1 MTTYWRVPTRVDR
14 FSRRAALELPPDRP
28 LPRDSPPVSASL
40 FGPPPDAQGRCAVP
54 GPGAGRWGVVP
65 GRRCARWC
73 RLPMLRLGVGLTG
86 SGASDPGRS
95 TPLFCGGDV
104 TLRGSCRRR
113 ASSRPFA
120 LMHGSRRCRCVG
132 CVAGVCRGCLV
143 RVGGVGV
150 SGLARCARV
159 LLVHLLG

>member
-1 MTTYWRVPTRVDR
+1 MTTFLVGSHQGGPILAPCGARTPPGSAVAPRLPSRLRVAVWAA
-14 FSRRAALELPPDRP
+14 SRCSRMMCRAWAGCGAL
-28 LPRDSPPVSASL
+28 
-40 FGPPPDAQGRCAVP
+40 
-54 GPGAGRWGVVP
+54 GVVP

-143 RVGGVGV
+143 RVGGAGV
-150 SGLARCARV
+150 SGLAPCARV
-159 LLVHLLG
+159 LRVHLLG